1 MKTRWIVLAALAVM
15 AAGCASVQGKSASIG
30 SVERGAW
37 IAAKIAEAEQLGAK
51 ECSPRTLAKAY
62 VALEHVMHEVGE
74 GYYSDAWLEP
84 QLAETDKLVDDLLA
98 ERRLAA
104 SLGRPFR
111 CVSALKRS
119 SRAEHDDVDLVPIRE
134 DRLVPWPAG
143 DFEGPAA
150 EPRS

>member
-1 MKTRWIVLAALAVM
+1 MKTRWIMLAALAAL
-15 AAGCASVQGKSASIG
+15 AAGCASVQGKSTG
-30 SVERGAW
+30 SVERGLW

-51 ECSPRTLAKAY
+51 ECSPRALAKAY
-62 VALEHVMHEVGE
+62 VALEHVMHEVKE

-84 QLAETDKLVDDLLA
+84 QFDETDKLVDDLLA

-119 SRAEHDDVDLVPIRE
+119 RKAEESGVDLEPVHG
-134 DRLVPWPAG
+134 DRLVPLPAG
-143 DFEGPAA
+143 DFEHAEA